1 MATLTDRIAANL
13 AGLRERIARASDK
26 AGRDPAGVKL
36 LVVTKMVGP
45 EETKALLDCGVTEIG
60 ENRVV
65 DALAKA
71 EALGPD
77 VAARFDWQLL
87 GHLQTNK
94 AKKALGLFGGMHSLD
109 SVRLAQ
115 ALEKEL
121 ARVEPPMN
129 ADERR
134 CNNGN
139 NNSGSPQMN
148 TDEHGFGNSAPS
160 PLPSPAGRGSEGEGS
175 FSVFVEVNTSGDTSK
190 TGASEAEVRAIFE
203 ALKSCPHV
211 RPAGLMTMGPLEG
224 GPEAAR
230 PCFRR
235 LRELLAALRAEGL
248 APESCA
254 GLSMGMT
261 GDFEVAVEEGAT
273 VVRIGTAVFE

>member
-1 MATLTDRIAANL
+1 VSTTTERIGGNLASIKARIAA
-13 AGLRERIARASDK
+13 AAARA
-26 AGRDPAGVKL
+26 GRNPSEVEL
-36 LVVTKMVGP
+36 LVVTKTVGP
-45 EETKALLDCGVTEIG
+45 EETAALLDCGVTMIG
-60 ENRVV
+60 ENRVQ

-71 EALGPD
+71 ETLGET
-77 VAARFDWQLL
+77 AGRFRWHLL

-94 AKKALGLFGGMHSLD
+94 AKKALGLFSAMHSLD
-109 SVRLAQ
+109 SVRLAE

-121 ARVEPPMN
+121 
-129 ADERR
+129 
-134 CNNGN
+134 
-139 NNSGSPQMN
+139 SKPQMHADSRRSDSSVVN
-148 TDEHGFGNSAPS
+148 QEPGTRNQEQP
-160 PLPSPAGRGSEGEGS
+160 
-175 FSVFVEVNTSGDTSK
+175 FSVFVEVNTSGDASK
-190 TGASEAEVRAIFE
+190 TGASEAEVRAILE
-203 ALKSCPHV
+203 KLKACPHL

-248 APESCA
+248 APEGCT

-273 VVRIGTAVFE
+273 VVRIGTAVFG